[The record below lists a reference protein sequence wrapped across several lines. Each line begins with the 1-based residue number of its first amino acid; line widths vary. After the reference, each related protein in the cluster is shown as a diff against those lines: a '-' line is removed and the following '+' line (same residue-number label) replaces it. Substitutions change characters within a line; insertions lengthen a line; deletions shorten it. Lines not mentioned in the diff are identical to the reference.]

1 MFGILIAYTK
11 LSTIV
16 FQQSI
21 VWLKNIK
28 GVTNFSKKYV
38 QSPYTFIESKKWI
51 ETKVNSD

>member
-28 GVTNFSKKYV
+28 GVTNFSKKDV
-38 QSPYTFIESKKWI
+38 QSPYTFIE
-51 ETKVNSD
+51 